1 VSGLR
6 TPICFFCAKSGVLCP
21 RCQEKLDR
29 GEISKADIEISK
41 WFIEHETKTP
51 QIKDLTI
58 HKTVELPRMIIVM
71 VSGGKGSN
79 RALLT
84 KLSKQLSEDKKAP
97 VRVIEKSSSIKRLLE
112 QIVVPARVIGA
123 NTVWLPDGSWES
135 TIRIPRGD
143 VKKMPVDA
151 RSAEEAIK
159 KLTGETIHIIFE

>member
-1 VSGLR
+1 VSVLK

-21 RCQEKLDR
+21 KCQEKLDR
-29 GEISKADIEISK
+29 GEISEADIEISK
-41 WFIEHETKTP
+41 WFIEHEMKNP
-51 QIKDLTI
+51 QIKDYTI

-79 RALLT
+79 RSLLS
-84 KLSKQLSEDKKAP
+84 KLSKQKRKKIP
-97 VRVIEKSSSIKRLLE
+97 VRIIEKNSSIKRLLE

-135 TIRIPRGD
+135 TIRIPRSD
-143 VKKMPVDA
+143 IKKMPIDA